1 MPREAWGAGAHG
13 KPSLLHFS
21 VHFIVMT
28 DALSLCTRAGGDEV
42 GDCWETVTGRDK
54 GGRSG
59 NRRGARGRVR
69 RERVRRT
76 RTGVA
81 NKVGR
86 GVRVQGCRDAREE
99 DRRTG
104 TERAVAAMR
113 LRGGDGPNEKAKQ
126 HSRRYPKKN
135 RKKFTC

>member
-1 MPREAWGAGAHG
+1 MGDGDGQGQGWAQRKQARRARTGAA
-13 KPSLLHFS
+13 
-21 VHFIVMT
+21 
-28 DALSLCTRAGGDEV
+28 
-42 GDCWETVTGRDK
+42 DK
-54 GGRSG
+54 
-59 NRRGARGRVR
+59 
-69 RERVRRT
+69 ERVRRT
-76 RTGVA
+76 RTGAA

-126 HSRRYPKKN
+126 HSRRDNTLK
-135 RKKFTC
+135 

>member
-13 KPSLLHFS
+13 KPSLLHFL

-28 DALSLCTRAGGDEV
+28 DVLSLCTRAGGDEV

-86 GVRVQGCRDAREE
+86 GVRVQGGQADK
-99 DRRTG
+99 DRTG
-104 TERAVAAMR
+104 GGENGWKRKNGRRRERASRAERV
-113 LRGGDGPNEKAKQ
+113 KSAKLA
-126 HSRRYPKKN
+126 K
-135 RKKFTC
+135 